1 MNQRFDPN
9 DKRPVNPT
17 TWPADS
23 ATAREEARAADPLA
37 RPVNDPIVNNAV
49 DINAPVTASR
59 RSSWPILIIL
69 LAGLALALLVW
80 LPAEMNNGSDTAT
93 QPAPAAENATPPAAD
108 TTTPAAQT
116 PAATPNATAPSAPD
130 ATAPSTAPAAPAA
143 GTNETP
149 ATGAAPATGTA
160 PATQN

>member
-9 DKRPVNPT
+9 EKRPANPT

-37 RPVNDPIVNNAV
+37 RPVNDPIVNNSV
-49 DINAPVTASR
+49 DINTPVTASR

-93 QPAPAAENATPPAAD
+93 QPAPASDTATPPAAN
-108 TTTPAAQT
+108 TTTPAAPADT
-116 PAATPNATAPSAPD
+116 PAATPNATAPAAPD
-130 ATAPSTAPAAPAA
+130 ATAPSTPPAATPA
-143 GTNETP
+143 P
-149 ATGAAPATGTA
+149 ATGAAPA
-160 PATQN
+160 PQN

>member
-9 DKRPVNPT
+9 DKRPIDPA

-37 RPVNDPIVNNAV
+37 RPVNDPIINNSIGV
-49 DINAPVTASR
+49 NAPATATR

-80 LPAEMNNGSDTAT
+80 LPAEMNTASDTAT
-93 QPAPAAENATPPAAD
+93 EPAPAAETATPPAAN
-108 TTTPAAQT
+108 TTTPAA
-116 PAATPNATAPSAPD
+116 PAATTPPAATAAPD
-130 ATAPSTAPAAPAA
+130 ATAPSTPAAPPAA
-143 GTNETP
+143 TTPEAP

-160 PATQN
+160 PQN